1 MGKTEKSVTLER
13 HKTGEKGSHD
23 VTIAEKTTSKD
34 ISAPIDI
41 QDPPLKKNRQGW
53 WCVDSTIGNWL
64 IVLQRE
70 GRLHGRRNC

>member
-1 MGKTEKSVTLER
+1 MGSSRGKTEKSVTLER

-41 QDPPLKKNRQGW
+41 QGPPLKKKQAR
-53 WCVDSTIGNWL
+53 V
-64 IVLQRE
+64 VVR
-70 GRLHGRRNC
+70 